1 MLEGIRR
8 KASTIGRSVEC
19 AVFRID
25 TMLRIDQYFM
35 LADVHLEG
43 IMKRRSL
50 NQHCALS
57 GLLLIFGLFI
67 LAGCE
72 SPPKRQLYGL
82 SAEERFGFLVD
93 GKTTRE
99 EILFR
104 MGDPSA
110 RYEDGRIF
118 TYQIIP
124 ASDGAWRVQPPGRDE
139 SMMRLWAD
147 YSCSLVLV
155 FDENGLLT
163 RHKLVFP
170 DELIQ
175 DE

>member
-1 MLEGIRR
+1 MVFTRINMEGIF
-8 KASTIGRSVEC
+8 E
-19 AVFRID
+19 
-25 TMLRIDQYFM
+25 
-35 LADVHLEG
+35 
-43 IMKRRSL
+43 RRSL
-50 NQHCALS
+50 NIFVVILT
-57 GLLLIFGLFI
+57 FGLFS

-93 GKTTRE
+93 GETSRE
-99 EILFR
+99 EILLR
-104 MGDPSA
+104 MGNPSA
-110 RYEDGRIF
+110 SYEDGRLF
-118 TYQIIP
+118 TYQIVP
-124 ASDGAWRVQPPGRDE
+124 TSDGGWRVQPPGVDA
-139 SMMRLWAD
+139 SMMRTWAD

-155 FDENGLLT
+155 FDENGLLA